1 MLFDFQLD
9 WQRQVFQHP
18 DTKSVMLCLI
28 GGQGCGKSI
37 VYGDSCEGDG
47 LLHNMIGR
55 SKFYSTAQPEKY
67 VWGQF
72 NSLMANAYVV
82 NLNEV
87 GNFTHINNIYQGV
100 GPLKSLISDQT
111 ITINDKGLSHV
122 TAPSWHRFVYTANPK
137 DGANIP
143 TEDAERRY
151 VVIRCSDELCSGAS
165 PDGVPV
171 KDYFAKLADLVKK
184 PILQRDF
191 YDLLMARSVPR
202 TFHKDDLPI
211 SSLHKQ
217 LNAAN
222 RDPIDKWLSSLE
234 WDEEQTTKKL
244 TNKAAWAAFQDY
256 CNNESIPL
264 RLSAQQFKIKLSA
277 RPFVTAYHDRN
288 GRTDERGK
296 AIDRE
301 GLERAL
307 PPVPEEQGTQDPEPD
322 FKTIAT
328 DFWNQPLMAELAAD
342 PAKWKAARKAEAR
355 ARKKERLVHE
365 RVRAQ
370 EREDAA

>member
-37 VYGDSCEGDG
+37 IYGDSSEGDG
-47 LLHNMIGR
+47 LLHNMMGR

-72 NSLMANAYVV
+72 NSLMANTYVV

-165 PDGVPV
+165 P
-171 KDYFAKLADLVKK
+171 A
-184 PILQRDF
+184 
-191 YDLLMARSVPR
+191 
-202 TFHKDDLPI
+202 
-211 SSLHKQ
+211 
-217 LNAAN
+217 
-222 RDPIDKWLSSLE
+222 
-234 WDEEQTTKKL
+234 
-244 TNKAAWAAFQDY
+244 
-256 CNNESIPL
+256 
-264 RLSAQQFKIKLSA
+264 
-277 RPFVTAYHDRN
+277 
-288 GRTDERGK
+288 
-296 AIDRE
+296 
-301 GLERAL
+301 
-307 PPVPEEQGTQDPEPD
+307 
-322 FKTIAT
+322 
-328 DFWNQPLMAELAAD
+328 
-342 PAKWKAARKAEAR
+342 
-355 ARKKERLVHE
+355 
-365 RVRAQ
+365 
-370 EREDAA
+370 